1 LSIESCT
8 LRFSGHQTFP
18 LRYGWIFKYI
28 NTNFDAKGRKS
39 LSIEE
44 QMIAMGVGKNM
55 VASMQYW
62 MKVLGLVNSEDT
74 LTPLA
79 KKLFLKPSALDPDM
93 DFIGTTWLLHWIG
106 QTMHFE
112 QPVLNASRWWFNYS
126 SGVRIER
133 AQLCLD
139 IDLSLA
145 HHGRSINAATLKKDV
160 DCLFGTYS
168 VRNGGGVRHFTEDN
182 FTSPFAELGLLV
194 PIDGKTYLAELSERK
209 SLPDE
214 IFTYAL
220 IRYIKSRISA
230 DSGVMISNTIAFTEL
245 LGGVGTPGRVFR
257 LSADGLSDKLDAAQ
271 KLTDGAI
278 SWTDTQG
285 LRQVQ
290 FNSQQIVRFDVDN
303 ILIQYYRK

>member
-1 LSIESCT
+1 MSIESCT

-28 NTNFDAKGRKS
+28 NTNFDVKGRKS

-44 QMIAMGVGKNM
+44 QMIRMGVGKNM

-62 MKVLGLVNSEDT
+62 MKVLGLIDSDDA

-79 KKLFLKPSALDPDM
+79 KKLFINPSPLDRDM
-93 DFIGTTWLLHWIG
+93 DFIGTTWLLHWVG
-106 QTMHFE
+106 QAICGE
-112 QPVLNASRWWFNYS
+112 KPVLNASRWWFNYS
-126 SGVRIER
+126 TGVKLDRT
-133 AQLCLD
+133 QLCLD
-139 IDLSLA
+139 IESSLN
-145 HHGRSINAATLKKDV
+145 HHARNINSATLKKDV
-160 DCLFGTYS
+160 DCLFATYA
-168 VRNGGGVRHFTEDN
+168 VRNGGSRRFTEEN
-182 FTSPFAELGLLV
+182 FTSPFAELDLIVAL
-194 PIDGKTYLAELSERK
+194 DSKTYLAELSERK

-220 IRYIKSRISA
+220 INYLKNRMCGYLGAMST
-230 DSGVMISNTIAFTEL
+230 NTIAFTEL

-271 KLTDGAI
+271 KLTHGI
-278 SWTDTQG
+278 VSWTDTQG

-290 FNSQQIVRFDVDN
+290 FNSQQLNQFDVDC
-303 ILIQYYRK
+303 LLTQYYSKR